1 MIKVPIQEDVISINT
16 YAPNIAAP
24 QYIRQILTAIKG
36 EVNSNTITGD
46 FNTPLSSIDHPDR
59 KSIKETDLKDTL
71 YQMNLID
78 IYKAFH
84 PKGTIIYI
92 IFKCHETFSKLITC

>member
-1 MIKVPIQEDVISINT
+1 MFGVNYNISRKLKCLINF
-16 YAPNIAAP
+16 
-24 QYIRQILTAIKG
+24 
-36 EVNSNTITGD
+36 

-71 YQMNLID
+71 DQMNLID